1 MTQTQLRVA
10 ELPKNR
16 PVAFSLRPDAV
27 ENSAIATQLGLLG
40 LRKLSFKGTLHP
52 AGKSDWRLEAQ
63 LGATVVQACVVTL
76 DPVTTRLNEPVVR
89 QFLAKMPE
97 TPDGEEIE
105 LEDDTI
111 EALPAVIDL
120 VEVMIESLALALPLY
135 PRQDGAG
142 IGQLSTTEPG
152 ATPLSDDDVKPFAA
166 LAALKDKLEKG
177 Q

>member
-1 MTQTQLRVA
+1 
-10 ELPKNR
+10 
-16 PVAFSLRPDAV
+16 
-27 ENSAIATQLGLLG
+27 
-40 LRKLSFKGTLHP
+40 
-52 AGKSDWRLEAQ
+52 
-63 LGATVVQACVVTL
+63 VTL
-76 DPVTTRLNEPVVR
+76 DPVTTRLDEPVVR